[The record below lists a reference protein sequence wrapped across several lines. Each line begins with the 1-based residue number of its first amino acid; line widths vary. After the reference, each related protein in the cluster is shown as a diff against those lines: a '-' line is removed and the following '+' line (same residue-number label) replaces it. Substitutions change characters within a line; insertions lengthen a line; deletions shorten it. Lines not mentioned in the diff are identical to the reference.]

1 MMKHRAWVAWQ
12 LANACFM
19 SCIFS
24 WPGFQIDYL
33 TIDLMHCGC
42 LGTVLYLLGSVIW
55 ERFHLMK
62 GLVTKPA
69 DTLNDILRFIK
80 IASKEIGQLRPP
92 INDLVIGMLTS
103 ADKQAR
109 PRIKLKAAEARHLLP
124 CINWLL
130 QNLWTPT
137 SAYEELVMHCVKAK
151 STFYDQLYLWDAGD
165 MAGKEGC
172 IKAGKR
178 FLALY
183 AELAEINKHGKLY
196 KWFPKFHLFQHLLE
210 SQIPLLGNP
219 KAAWCYFDES
229 NIGIASKLAASCHP
243 STIHRL
249 VLTKARL

>member
-1 MMKHRAWVAWQ
+1 
-12 LANACFM
+12 
-19 SCIFS
+19 
-24 WPGFQIDYL
+24 
-33 TIDLMHCGC
+33 
-42 LGTVLYLLGSVIW
+42 
-55 ERFHLMK
+55 
-62 GLVTKPA
+62 
-69 DTLNDILRFIK
+69 
-80 IASKEIGQLRPP
+80 
-92 INDLVIGMLTS
+92 
-103 ADKQAR
+103 
-109 PRIKLKAAEARHLLP
+109 
-124 CINWLL
+124 
-130 QNLWTPT
+130 
-137 SAYEELVMHCVKAK
+137 
-151 STFYDQLYLWDAGD
+151 

-183 AELAEINKHGKLY
+183 AELAEINKDGKLY